1 MGSEEER
8 MPELP
13 DLEVIKE
20 FLEPR
25 LVGQTIAGAE
35 ELRPLI
41 VRDLTG
47 EGLAAGVAGR
57 SISAVWRRGKFL
69 IVDLGPRRLVLN
81 PMLAGRL
88 HYAAGGK
95 RRPGT
100 PAGKHRPG
108 YAAAVLRLA
117 DGQEVWYTDAKQMG
131 KLYLTD
137 DLDQVPVLM
146 ELGPDALDPELTAER
161 FAERIRP
168 YRGEIKGVLTRQP
181 FVAGIGN
188 AYSDEICWRARV
200 YPFRKRTALSAA
212 EIEQVYAAMR
222 AVLIEAIEVLRRRV
236 GEEIHVEIRD
246 FLAVHGKGGQ
256 PCPRCGT
263 RISQLK
269 SQDYYANFC
278 RGCQPGTL
286 IRE

>member
-1 MGSEEER
+1 MRDGEEP

-20 FLEPR
+20 FLQPR
-25 LVGQTIAGAE
+25 LVGQTIVEAE

-57 SISAVWRRGKFL
+57 SICGVWRRGKFL
-69 IVDLGPRRLVLN
+69 ILDLDQRPRHLVLN

-88 HYAAGGK
+88 HYIAAGS
-95 RRPGT
+95 R
-100 PAGKHRPG
+100 RPG

-117 DGQEVWYTDAKQMG
+117 DGQELWYTDAKQMG
-131 KLYLTD
+131 KLYVTD
-137 DLDQVPVLM
+137 DLNQVPVM
-146 ELGPDALDPELTAER
+146 AELGPDALDPDLTPER
-161 FAERIRP
+161 FVERIRP

-212 EIEQVYAAMR
+212 EIEQVYTAMR
-222 AVLIEAIEVLRRRV
+222 AVLIEAIEILRQRV
-236 GEEIHVEIRD
+236 GAEIHVEIRD

-269 SQDYYANFC
+269 AQDYYANFC
-278 RGCQPGTL
+278 RSCQPGTL
-286 IRE
+286 IRQ

>member
-1 MGSEEER
+1 

-25 LVGQTIAGAE
+25 LVGQGIAEAE
-35 ELRPLI
+35 QLRPLI

-47 EGLAAGVAGR
+47 EGLAAGVTGR

-69 IVDLGPRRLVLN
+69 ILDLGPRYLVLN

-88 HYAAGGK
+88 HYAAEGK
-95 RRPGT
+95 RRPG
-100 PAGKHRPG
+100 
-108 YAAAVLRLA
+108 YAAVLLRLA
-117 DGQEVWYTDAKQMG
+117 GGQEVWYTDAKQMG

-137 DLDQVPVLM
+137 DLNQVPGLA
-146 ELGPDALDPELTAER
+146 ELGPDALDPELTVEQ

-168 YRGEIKGVLTRQP
+168 HRGEIKGVLTRQP

-222 AVLIEAIEVLRRRV
+222 AVLTEAIEVLRRRV
-236 GEEIHVEIRD
+236 GVDIQVEIRD

-269 SQDYYANFC
+269 GQDYYANFC
-278 RGCQPGTL
+278 RSCQPGTL

>member
-1 MGSEEER
+1 

-20 FLEPR
+20 FLQPR
-25 LVGQTIAGAE
+25 LMGQTIAEAE
-35 ELRPLI
+35 ALRPLI
-41 VRDLTG
+41 VRDLSG

-57 SISAVWRRGKFL
+57 SICGVWRRGKFL
-69 IVDLGPRRLVLN
+69 VLVLN

-88 HYAAGGK
+88 HYAAAGK
-95 RRPGT
+95 RRPG
-100 PAGKHRPG
+100 
-108 YAAAVLRLA
+108 YAAVVMRLA
-117 DGQEVWYTDAKQMG
+117 DGQELWYTDAKQMG

-137 DLDQVPVLM
+137 DLNQVPGLA
-146 ELGPDALDPELTAER
+146 ELGPDALDPELTVER

-181 FVAGIGN
+181 FVAGVGN

-200 YPFRKRTALSAA
+200 YPFRKRTALAA
-212 EIEQVYAAMR
+212 TEIEQVYTAMR
-222 AVLIEAIEVLRRRV
+222 AVLTEAIEILRQRV
-236 GEEIHVEIRD
+236 GAEIHVEVRD
-246 FLAVHGKGGQ
+246 FLSVHGKGGQ

-269 SQDYYANFC
+269 GQDYYANFC
-278 RGCQPGTL
+278 RSCQPGTL

>member
-1 MGSEEER
+1 MGGGEER

-20 FLEPR
+20 VLQPR
-25 LVGQTIAGAE
+25 LVGQTIINAE

-47 EGLAAGVAGR
+47 KGLAGVAGR
-57 SISAVWRRGKFL
+57 SISGVWRRGKFL
-69 IVDLGPRRLVLN
+69 ILDLDPSPGYLVLN

-88 HYAAGGK
+88 HYLAAG
-95 RRPGT
+95 RR
-100 PAGKHRPG
+100 RPG

-117 DGQEVWYTDAKQMG
+117 DGQELWYTDAKQMG
-131 KLYLTD
+131 KLYLTG
-137 DLDQVPVLM
+137 DLDEVPGLA
-146 ELGPDALDPELTAER
+146 ELGPDALDPELTPEL

-188 AYSDEICWRARV
+188 AYSDEICWRARI

-212 EIEQVYAAMR
+212 EIEQLYMAMR
-222 AVLIEAIEVLRRRV
+222 AVLIEAVEILRQRV
-236 GEEIHVEIRD
+236 GVEIQVEIRD
-246 FLAVHGKGGQ
+246 FLSVHGKGGQ

-269 SQDYYANFC
+269 GQDYYANFC
-278 RGCQPGTL
+278 RNCQPGTL
-286 IRE
+286 IRQ

>member
-1 MGSEEER
+1 

-13 DLEVIKE
+13 DLQVIVE
-20 FLEPR
+20 FLQPR
-25 LVGQTIAGAE
+25 LAGQTIAATE
-35 ELRPLI
+35 ELHPLI
-41 VRDLTG
+41 VRDLAG
-47 EGLAAGVAGR
+47 EGLAGLAGR
-57 SISAVWRRGKFL
+57 SISGVRRRGKFL
-69 IVDLGPRRLVLN
+69 ILDLDLPPGYLVLN

-88 HYAAGGK
+88 HYIAAGS
-95 RRPGT
+95 R
-100 PAGKHRPG
+100 RPG

-117 DGQEVWYTDAKQMG
+117 DGRELWYTDAKQMG
-131 KLYLTD
+131 KLYVTG
-137 DLDQVPVLM
+137 DLSQVPGLA
-146 ELGPDALDPELTAER
+146 ELGPDALDPELTLEH
-161 FAERIRP
+161 FAERIKP

-188 AYSDEICWRARV
+188 AYSDEICWRARI

-222 AVLIEAIEVLRRRV
+222 AVLIEAIEILRRRV
-236 GEEIHVEIRD
+236 GADIHLELRD

-269 SQDYYANFC
+269 GQDYYANFC
-278 RGCQPGTL
+278 RSCQPGTL
-286 IRE
+286 IRQ

>member
-1 MGSEEER
+1 

-20 FLEPR
+20 VLQPR
-25 LVGQTIAGAE
+25 LVGQMIIKAE

-47 EGLAAGVAGR
+47 KGLAGVAGR
-57 SISAVWRRGKFL
+57 SISSVWRRGKFL
-69 IVDLGPRRLVLN
+69 ILDLDPSPGYLVLN

-88 HYAAGGK
+88 HYLAAGK
-95 RRPGT
+95 R
-100 PAGKHRPG
+100 RPG

-117 DGQEVWYTDAKQMG
+117 GGQELWYTDAKQMG
-131 KLYLTD
+131 KLYLTG
-137 DLDQVPVLM
+137 DLNEVPGLA
-146 ELGPDALDPELTAER
+146 ELGPDALDPELTPEL

-168 YRGEIKGVLTRQP
+168 YRGEIKGVLARQS

-188 AYSDEICWRARV
+188 AYSDEICWRARI

-212 EIEQVYAAMR
+212 EIEQVYTAMR
-222 AVLIEAIEVLRRRV
+222 AVLIEAIEILRQRV
-236 GEEIHVEIRD
+236 GVEIQVEIRD
-246 FLAVHGKGGQ
+246 FLSVHGKGGQ

-269 SQDYYANFC
+269 GQDYYANFC
-278 RGCQPGTL
+278 RNCQPGTL
-286 IRE
+286 IRQ

>member
-1 MGSEEER
+1 

-13 DLEVIKE
+13 DLEVVKE
-20 FLEPR
+20 FLQPR
-25 LVGQTIAGAE
+25 LVGQTIVEAE
-35 ELRPLI
+35 VLRPII

-47 EGLAAGVAGR
+47 EGLAAGVAGQ
-57 SISAVWRRGKFL
+57 SISVVWRRGKFL
-69 IVDLGPRRLVLN
+69 ILELGRCPRYLALN

-88 HYAAGGK
+88 HYAAAGK
-95 RRPGT
+95 RRPG
-100 PAGKHRPG
+100 
-108 YAAAVLRLA
+108 YAVAVLRLA
-117 DGQEVWYTDAKQMG
+117 DGQELWYTDAKQMG
-131 KLYLTD
+131 KLYFAD
-137 DLDQVPVLM
+137 DLDQVPGM
-146 ELGPDALDPELTAER
+146 AELGPDALDPDLTLER
-161 FAERIRP
+161 FVERIRP

-212 EIEQVYAAMR
+212 EIEQVYTAMR
-222 AVLIEAIEVLRRRV
+222 AVLVEAIEVLRHRV
-236 GEEIHVEIRD
+236 GSEIHIEIRD

-256 PCPRCGT
+256 PCPRCGA

-269 SQDYYANFC
+269 GQDYYANFC
-278 RGCQPGTL
+278 RTCQPGTL

>member
-1 MGSEEER
+1 

-25 LVGQTIAGAE
+25 LAGQAIVEAE
-35 ELRPLI
+35 VLRPLI

-47 EGLAAGVAGR
+47 AGLPAAAAGRTIRG
-57 SISAVWRRGKFL
+57 VWRRGKFL
-69 IVDLGPRRLVLN
+69 VLDLDEPQGHLVLN

-88 HYAAGGK
+88 HYTIAGS
-95 RRPGT
+95 R
-100 PAGKHRPG
+100 RPG
-108 YAAAVLRLA
+108 YAAALLRLA
-117 DGQEVWYTDAKQMG
+117 DGHELWYTDAKQMG
-131 KLYLTD
+131 KLYLAD
-137 DLDQVPVLM
+137 DLSQVPGLG
-146 ELGPDALDPELTAER
+146 ELGPDALDPELTLEQ
-161 FAERIRP
+161 FVERIRP

-188 AYSDEICWRARV
+188 AYSDEICWRARI

-212 EIEQVYAAMR
+212 EIEQVYTAMR
-222 AVLIEAIEVLRRRV
+222 AVLIEAIEVLRQRV
-236 GEEIHVEIRD
+236 GAEIHVEIRD

-256 PCPRCGT
+256 PCPRCGA

-269 SQDYYANFC
+269 GQDYYANFC
-278 RGCQPGTL
+278 RSCQPGTL
-286 IRE
+286 IRQ

>member
-1 MGSEEER
+1 MRGGEER

-20 FLEPR
+20 FLQPR
-25 LVGQTIAGAE
+25 LVGQTIVEAE

-57 SISAVWRRGKFL
+57 SISGVWRRGKFL
-69 IVDLGPRRLVLN
+69 ILDLGQRPGYLVLN

-88 HYAAGGK
+88 RYTAAGG
-95 RRPGT
+95 R
-100 PAGKHRPG
+100 RPG
-108 YAAAVLRLA
+108 YAVAVVRLA
-117 DGQEVWYTDAKQMG
+117 DGQELWYTDAKQMG
-131 KLYLTD
+131 KLYVTD
-137 DLDQVPVLM
+137 DLNQVPGLA
-146 ELGPDALDPELTAER
+146 ELGPDALDPELTPER
-161 FAERIRP
+161 FVERIRP

-200 YPFRKRTALSAA
+200 YPFRKRTALSAV

-222 AVLIEAIEVLRRRV
+222 AVLIEAIEILRQRV
-236 GEEIHVEIRD
+236 GTEIQIEIRD

-269 SQDYYANFC
+269 GQDYYANFC
-278 RGCQPGTL
+278 RSCQPGTL
-286 IRE
+286 IRQ

>member
-1 MGSEEER
+1 
-8 MPELP
+8 MPEHH

-20 FLEPR
+20 FFQPR
-25 LVGQTIAGAE
+25 LVGHTIVEAE

-41 VRDLTG
+41 VCDLTG

-57 SISAVWRRGKFL
+57 SVSGVWRRGKLL
-69 IVDLGPRRLVLN
+69 ILHLGLRPRYLVLN

-88 HYAAGGK
+88 HYTVAGK
-95 RRPGT
+95 R
-100 PAGKHRPG
+100 RPG

-131 KLYLTD
+131 KLYVTD
-137 DLDQVPVLM
+137 DLNQVPGLA
-146 ELGPDALDPELTAER
+146 ELGPDALDPDLTLER
-161 FAERIRP
+161 FVERIRP
-168 YRGEIKGVLTRQP
+168 YRGEIKGVLTRQA

-212 EIEQVYAAMR
+212 EIEQVYTAMR
-222 AVLIEAIEVLRRRV
+222 AVLIEAIDILRRRV
-236 GEEIHVEIRD
+236 GAEIHVEIRD
-246 FLAVHGKGGQ
+246 FLAIHGKGGQ

-263 RISQLK
+263 HISQLK
-269 SQDYYANFC
+269 GQDYYANFC
-278 RGCQPGTL
+278 RSCQPGTL
-286 IRE
+286 IRQ